1 MDAKAGDWVVTPRAG
16 KPIEIQALWIHDCR
30 ILARLCRER
39 GDPAAAARYAGL
51 GERAAT
57 AFGARFWNGERGCLF
72 DVVDGPAGDDP
83 AVRPNQLFAL
93 SLEPDLLDPQRARAI
108 VDTVTRSLWV
118 GLGLRSLA
126 PSDPAYLGTYRGDR
140 LRRDAAYHQGT
151 AWTWLTGAY
160 VEALLRTGTSAA
172 NVRERL
178 DGLADHLRDAGL
190 GTVSECLEGDP
201 PHRPVGC
208 YAQAWGVA
216 EMLRSL
222 RLTE

>member
-1 MDAKAGDWVVTPRAG
+1 M
-16 KPIEIQALWIHDCR
+16 
-30 ILARLCRER
+30 
-39 GDPAAAARYAGL
+39 AAARYAGL

-57 AFGARFWNGERGCLF
+57 TFGVRFWNAGRGCLF

-83 AVRPNQLFAL
+83 AVRPNQLFAV
-93 SLEPDLLDPQRARAI
+93 SLEPDLLDPDRARAV
-108 VDTVTRSLWV
+108 VDTAMRSLWV

-126 PSDPAYLGTYRGDR
+126 PSDPAYLGTYG
-140 LRRDAAYHQGT
+140 GT
-151 AWTWLTGAY
+151 ACGGMLPTTRARPGHGSTGACA
-160 VEALLRTGTSAA
+160 EALLRTGTPASD
-172 NVRERL
+172 VRACL
-178 DGLADHLRDAGL
+178 HGFADHLRDAGL

-216 EMLRSL
+216 EVLRAL